1 LLHPALEKLL
11 AILPNALYFSRVSL
25 SHFLERFSLYI
36 DRCPVRVGWRTL
48 EKTIIVTSTITTVLL
63 LFAHRRKL
71 RKPALSFG
79 VFLGKFLTRIWGKD
93 TYIKDMNVVFEP
105 VGIGEYLENFK
116 NNSNNNSN
124 NLYTSDD
131 EREEERLTTTTKDED
146 KEEKKFKI
154 GQQNQHLEA
163 EFYALK
169 VRNEVLEQSLSALQT
184 KENVMSIEL
193 EHFMRE
199 RVERDAVIERLKME
213 LETSCSNTI
222 RKEEER
228 KALLREMTKK
238 LKKMKKAK
246 KRTFEESLR
255 LLEKATSA
263 LELAKAENESLRAK
277 LKEEKTLKTTTKKK
291 KKTKKKETE
300 QKRRR
305 RERLRTTTPLPET
318 PQFAKQFWSYRN
330 DERRRLHEEN
340 KVHHHP
346 LQFSDDDDDDSDS
359 DDDDFYSDED
369 TSSSE
374 EESSS
379 SSSESSSSASE
390 EDDDDDEEEYQR
402 DATNNTSYSSID
414 ELLDRSVVLNTRLE
428 ALERRARNLVALE
441 NAKPSAKADRDDKTT
456 E

>member
-1 LLHPALEKLL
+1 
-11 AILPNALYFSRVSL
+11 
-25 SHFLERFSLYI
+25 
-36 DRCPVRVGWRTL
+36 
-48 EKTIIVTSTITTVLL
+48 
-63 LFAHRRKL
+63 
-71 RKPALSFG
+71 
-79 VFLGKFLTRIWGKD
+79 
-93 TYIKDMNVVFEP
+93 MNVVFEP

-116 NNSNNNSN
+116 NNSNNNTN

-154 GQQNQHLEA
+154 GDQNHQHLEA

-246 KRTFEESLR
+246 KTTFEESLR

-263 LELAKAENESLRAK
+263 LELAKTENESLRAK
-277 LKEEKTLKTTTKKK
+277 PKEEKTLKTTTK

-318 PQFAKQFWSYRN
+318 PPFAKQFWSYRN

-359 DDDDFYSDED
+359 DDDDDFYSDED
-369 TSSSE
+369 TSSE

-428 ALERRARNLVALE
+428 ALERRARNLVAIE
-441 NAKPSAKADRDDKTT
+441 NAKPSAKADRDDTT

>member
-1 LLHPALEKLL
+1 
-11 AILPNALYFSRVSL
+11 
-25 SHFLERFSLYI
+25 
-36 DRCPVRVGWRTL
+36 
-48 EKTIIVTSTITTVLL
+48 
-63 LFAHRRKL
+63 
-71 RKPALSFG
+71 
-79 VFLGKFLTRIWGKD
+79 
-93 TYIKDMNVVFEP
+93 MNVVFEP

-116 NNSNNNSN
+116 NNNSN
-124 NLYTSDD
+124 NTNALYTSDD

-154 GQQNQHLEA
+154 GDQNHQHLEA

-228 KALLREMTKK
+228 KALLREKTKK

-318 PQFAKQFWSYRN
+318 PPFAKQFWSYRN

>member
-1 LLHPALEKLL
+1 
-11 AILPNALYFSRVSL
+11 
-25 SHFLERFSLYI
+25 
-36 DRCPVRVGWRTL
+36 
-48 EKTIIVTSTITTVLL
+48 
-63 LFAHRRKL
+63 
-71 RKPALSFG
+71 
-79 VFLGKFLTRIWGKD
+79 
-93 TYIKDMNVVFEP
+93 MNVVFEP

-116 NNSNNNSN
+116 NNSNKNSDA
-124 NLYTSDD
+124 LYNSDD
-131 EREEERLTTTTKDED
+131 DREEERPTTTETTTKDE
-146 KEEKKFKI
+146 EKFKI
-154 GQQNQHLEA
+154 GEHVEA

-169 VRNEVLEQSLSALQT
+169 VRNEALEQTLTVAQK
-184 KENVMSIEL
+184 KENAMSIEL
-193 EHFMRE
+193 EHFVRE
-199 RVERDAVIERLKME
+199 KVERDAVIDRLKME
-213 LETSCSNTI
+213 METSCSNTI

-228 KALLREMTKK
+228 KALLREKTKK
-238 LKKMKKAK
+238 VKKTKKAK
-246 KRTFEESLR
+246 KTSFEESLR

-263 LELAKAENESLRAK
+263 LELAKTENESLRK
-277 LKEEKTLKTTTKKK
+277 LLKEKTLKTTTKKK
-291 KKTKKKETE
+291 TKETN
-300 QKRRR
+300 KRRR

-318 PQFAKQFWSYRN
+318 PPFAKQFWSYRN

-359 DDDDFYSDED
+359 DDDDDFYSDED

-379 SSSESSSSASE
+379 SSSSESSSSASE
-390 EDDDDDEEEYQR
+390 EYDDEEEEHQR

-428 ALERRARNLVALE
+428 ALERRARDLVALE

>member
-1 LLHPALEKLL
+1 
-11 AILPNALYFSRVSL
+11 
-25 SHFLERFSLYI
+25 
-36 DRCPVRVGWRTL
+36 
-48 EKTIIVTSTITTVLL
+48 
-63 LFAHRRKL
+63 
-71 RKPALSFG
+71 
-79 VFLGKFLTRIWGKD
+79 
-93 TYIKDMNVVFEP
+93 MNVVFEP

-116 NNSNNNSN
+116 NNNSN
-124 NLYTSDD
+124 TDALYTSDD
-131 EREEERLTTTTKDED
+131 EREEERPTTTTKDED

-154 GQQNQHLEA
+154 GDQHHQHLEA

-169 VRNEVLEQSLSALQT
+169 VRNEALEQTLTVAQS
-184 KENVMSIEL
+184 KENAMSIEL

-246 KRTFEESLR
+246 KTTFEESLR

-263 LELAKAENESLRAK
+263 LELAKTENESLRAK
-277 LKEEKTLKTTTKKK
+277 LKEEKTLKTTTTKK

-318 PQFAKQFWSYRN
+318 PPFAKQFWSYRN

-359 DDDDFYSDED
+359 DDDDDFYSDED
-369 TSSSE
+369 TSSE
-374 EESSS
+374 EKSSSSSSLESSS
-379 SSSESSSSASE
+379 SSSSE
-390 EDDDDDEEEYQR
+390 EYDDEEEEYQR

-414 ELLDRSVVLNTRLE
+414 ELLDRSVVLNSRLE
-428 ALERRARNLVALE
+428 ALERRARNLVAIE
-441 NAKPSAKADRDDKTT
+441 NAKPSAKADRDDTT

>member
-1 LLHPALEKLL
+1 
-11 AILPNALYFSRVSL
+11 
-25 SHFLERFSLYI
+25 
-36 DRCPVRVGWRTL
+36 
-48 EKTIIVTSTITTVLL
+48 
-63 LFAHRRKL
+63 
-71 RKPALSFG
+71 
-79 VFLGKFLTRIWGKD
+79 
-93 TYIKDMNVVFEP
+93 MNVVFEP

-116 NNSNNNSN
+116 NNSNKNSDA
-124 NLYTSDD
+124 LYNSDD
-131 EREEERLTTTTKDED
+131 DREEERPTTTETTTKDE
-146 KEEKKFKI
+146 EKFKI
-154 GQQNQHLEA
+154 GEHVEA

-169 VRNEVLEQSLSALQT
+169 VRNEALEQTLTVAQK
-184 KENVMSIEL
+184 KENAMSIEL
-193 EHFMRE
+193 EHFVRE
-199 RVERDAVIERLKME
+199 KVERDAVIERLKME
-213 LETSCSNTI
+213 METSCSNTI

-228 KALLREMTKK
+228 KALLREKTKK
-238 LKKMKKAK
+238 VKKTKKAK
-246 KRTFEESLR
+246 KTSFEESLR

-263 LELAKAENESLRAK
+263 LELAKTENESLRK
-277 LKEEKTLKTTTKKK
+277 LLKEKTLKTTTKKK
-291 KKTKKKETE
+291 TKETD
-300 QKRRR
+300 KRRR

-318 PQFAKQFWSYRN
+318 PPFAKQFWSYRN

-359 DDDDFYSDED
+359 DDDDDFYSDED

-379 SSSESSSSASE
+379 SSSSESSSSASE
-390 EDDDDDEEEYQR
+390 EYDDEEEEHQR

-428 ALERRARNLVALE
+428 ALERRARDLVALE

>member
-1 LLHPALEKLL
+1 ME
-11 AILPNALYFSRVSL
+11 F
-25 SHFLERFSLYI
+25 
-36 DRCPVRVGWRTL
+36 
-48 EKTIIVTSTITTVLL
+48 
-63 LFAHRRKL
+63 
-71 RKPALSFG
+71 
-79 VFLGKFLTRIWGKD
+79 FLGNSSQEFRGKD

-116 NNSNNNSN
+116 NNSNNNTN

-277 LKEEKTLKTTTKKK
+277 LKEEKTLKTTKKISVFQ
-291 KKTKKKETE
+291 E
-300 QKRRR
+300 QNR
-305 RERLRTTTPLPET
+305 
-318 PQFAKQFWSYRN
+318 AK
-330 DERRRLHEEN
+330 
-340 KVHHHP
+340 
-346 LQFSDDDDDDSDS
+346 SDS
-359 DDDDFYSDED
+359 NDR
-369 TSSSE
+369 
-374 EESSS
+374 
-379 SSSESSSSASE
+379 
-390 EDDDDDEEEYQR
+390 QR
-402 DATNNTSYSSID
+402 D
-414 ELLDRSVVLNTRLE
+414 E
-428 ALERRARNLVALE
+428 
-441 NAKPSAKADRDDKTT
+441 
-456 E
+456 

>member
-1 LLHPALEKLL
+1 
-11 AILPNALYFSRVSL
+11 
-25 SHFLERFSLYI
+25 
-36 DRCPVRVGWRTL
+36 
-48 EKTIIVTSTITTVLL
+48 
-63 LFAHRRKL
+63 
-71 RKPALSFG
+71 
-79 VFLGKFLTRIWGKD
+79 
-93 TYIKDMNVVFEP
+93 MNVVFEP
-105 VGIGEYLENFK
+105 VGIGEYLENFE
-116 NNSNNNSN
+116 NNNSN
-124 NLYTSDD
+124 NTGALYTSDD
-131 EREEERLTTTTKDED
+131 EREEERPTTTTKDED

-154 GQQNQHLEA
+154 GDQNHQHLEA

-228 KALLREMTKK
+228 KALLREKTKK

-246 KRTFEESLR
+246 KTTFEESLR

-263 LELAKAENESLRAK
+263 LELAKTENESLRAK
-277 LKEEKTLKTTTKKK
+277 PKKEKTLKTTTTKK

-318 PQFAKQFWSYRN
+318 PPFAKQFWSYRN

-359 DDDDFYSDED
+359 DDDDDFYSDED
-369 TSSSE
+369 TSSE

-379 SSSESSSSASE
+379 SSSSESSSSE
-390 EDDDDDEEEYQR
+390 EEEYDDEEEEYQR

>member
-1 LLHPALEKLL
+1 
-11 AILPNALYFSRVSL
+11 
-25 SHFLERFSLYI
+25 
-36 DRCPVRVGWRTL
+36 
-48 EKTIIVTSTITTVLL
+48 
-63 LFAHRRKL
+63 
-71 RKPALSFG
+71 
-79 VFLGKFLTRIWGKD
+79 
-93 TYIKDMNVVFEP
+93 MNVVFEP

-116 NNSNNNSN
+116 NNNSN
-124 NLYTSDD
+124 TDALYTSDD
-131 EREEERLTTTTKDED
+131 EREEERPTTTTKDED

-154 GQQNQHLEA
+154 GDQHHQHLEA

-169 VRNEVLEQSLSALQT
+169 VRNEALEQTLTVAQS
-184 KENVMSIEL
+184 KENAMSIEL

-246 KRTFEESLR
+246 KTTFEESLR

-263 LELAKAENESLRAK
+263 LELAKTENESLRK
-277 LKEEKTLKTTTKKK
+277 LLKEKTLKTTTKKK
-291 KKTKKKETE
+291 TKETD
-300 QKRRR
+300 KRRR

-318 PQFAKQFWSYRN
+318 PPFAKQFWSYRN

-359 DDDDFYSDED
+359 DDDDDFYSDED
-369 TSSSE
+369 TSSE

-379 SSSESSSSASE
+379 SSSSESSSSSSE
-390 EDDDDDEEEYQR
+390 EEYDEEEEEYQR

-414 ELLDRSVVLNTRLE
+414 ELLDRSVVLNSRLE
-428 ALERRARNLVALE
+428 ALERRARNLVAIE
-441 NAKPSAKADRDDKTT
+441 NAKPAKADRDDTT
-456 E
+456 G

>member
-1 LLHPALEKLL
+1 
-11 AILPNALYFSRVSL
+11 
-25 SHFLERFSLYI
+25 
-36 DRCPVRVGWRTL
+36 
-48 EKTIIVTSTITTVLL
+48 
-63 LFAHRRKL
+63 
-71 RKPALSFG
+71 
-79 VFLGKFLTRIWGKD
+79 
-93 TYIKDMNVVFEP
+93 MNVVFEP

-116 NNSNNNSN
+116 NNSNNTDA
-124 NLYTSDD
+124 LYTSDD

-146 KEEKKFKI
+146 KEEEKFKI
-154 GQQNQHLEA
+154 GDQHHQHLEA

-228 KALLREMTKK
+228 KALLREKTKK

-263 LELAKAENESLRAK
+263 LESVKTENESLRAK
-277 LKEEKTLKTTTKKK
+277 LKEKTIQTTTTN
-291 KKTKKKETE
+291 KKTKETE

-318 PQFAKQFWSYRN
+318 PPFAKQFWSYRN

-359 DDDDFYSDED
+359 DDDDDFYSDED

-379 SSSESSSSASE
+379 SSSSESSSSASE
-390 EDDDDDEEEYQR
+390 EYDDEEEEHQR